1 MSKQI
6 TTADE
11 AIEAMRELESRFGGK
26 FVSIESIRGGKM
38 VQAYGIHNFGK
49 DADGC
54 EAIRQAAAEMGLSV
68 MPNLVSWKKQF

>member
-1 MSKQI
+1 MDAKI

-11 AIEAMRELESRFGGK
+11 AIEAMRKLELQFGGR
-26 FVSIESIRGGKM
+26 FVSIESIRGGKI

-54 EAIRQAAAEMGLSV
+54 EAIRQAAEAMGLLA
-68 MPNLVSWKKQF
+68 MPNLISWHKF